1 MGGGIGTCWRAT
13 IHPDYN
19 SIAFELVYEVGFE
32 QLGVTNELLIRAR
45 SQDSLAPLRLSAAM
59 SNHGDS
65 VLETRVGGVEARELP
80 DGSQMWLA
88 CVMQ

>member
-32 QLGVTNELLIRAR
+32 QLGVTNGLFISAR
-45 SQDSLAPLRLSAAM
+45 SQDSLAPLLVSVAM
-59 SNHGDS
+59 SKHGVS
-65 VLETRVGGVEARELP
+65 ALETKVE
-80 DGSQMWLA
+80 
-88 CVMQ
+88 